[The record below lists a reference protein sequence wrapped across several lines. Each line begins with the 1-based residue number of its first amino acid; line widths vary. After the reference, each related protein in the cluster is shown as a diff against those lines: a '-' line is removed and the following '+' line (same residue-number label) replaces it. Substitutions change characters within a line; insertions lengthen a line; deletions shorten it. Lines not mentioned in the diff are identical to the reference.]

1 MERHMLPLYRTV
13 MDSNVNPLRATP
25 PAQRFQIM
33 VYLSVMWTAIFCA
46 AAGIWFWYGPILA
59 VHLLFATGFLITGLT
74 FHAADKPALI
84 ARRAER
90 RGAISNRAR

>member
-1 MERHMLPLYRTV
+1 MLPFYRSV

-25 PAQRFQIM
+25 PAQRFQTM

-46 AAGIWFWYGPILA
+46 AAGAWFWYGQILA

-74 FHAADKPALI
+74 FHAADRPAPI

-90 RGAISNRAR
+90 RTPVSAALDNSDP